1 MSEFDHVDLGGLIA
15 DALDADDAVVA
26 ASIIRSGDFIV
37 LKQIDVE
44 DEEEATG
51 DKEGNFSV
59 VLAEMEGNENA
70 VVCFSNQDFVEG
82 FVDEISGDIPP
93 GRDLPAV
100 MLDGESLLDGLPSD
114 CGLLL
119 NPGAETECYF
129 PPGFLEIGGTQ
140 PD

>member
-15 DALDADDAVVA
+15 DAADADDAAVA

-37 LKQIDVE
+37 LRQIDVE
-44 DEEEATG
+44 AGETEQDL
-51 DKEGNFSV
+51 EGNFSV

-70 VVCFSNQDFVEG
+70 VVCFSNQQFVANFVE
-82 FVDEISGDIPP
+82 EISGEIPL
-93 GRDLPAV
+93 GRELPAV
-100 MLDGESLLDGLPSD
+100 RLDGDSLLDGLPSD

-129 PPGFLEIGGTQ
+129 PPGVLEVEGTAE
-140 PD
+140 D